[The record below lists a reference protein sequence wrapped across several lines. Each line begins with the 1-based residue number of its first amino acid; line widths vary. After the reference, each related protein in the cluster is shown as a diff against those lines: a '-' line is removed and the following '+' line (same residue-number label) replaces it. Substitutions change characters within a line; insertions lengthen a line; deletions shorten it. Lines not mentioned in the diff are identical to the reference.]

1 MKVSRI
7 EDIAMS
13 ESRTAVEAAPMVLT
27 LPDPAA
33 RAAAGLPPV
42 HVGLGYGYATGPDC
56 QPDLE
61 CRLMLH
67 GAARGLRLTHL
78 LIDTPR
84 SGRRAF
90 DALVGLLSRRHIRH
104 VVVPS
109 IGQLGD
115 GDSGWL
121 IRRILE
127 IEFQTRVHAFDDPI
141 E

>member
-1 MKVSRI
+1 
-7 EDIAMS
+7 MS
-13 ESRTAVEAAPMVLT
+13 EPRTAVAVAPLVLT

-33 RAAAGLPPV
+33 RSAAGLPPV

-61 CRLMLH
+61 YRLKLH
-67 GAARGLRLTHL
+67 AAAHGLWLTHL

-90 DALVGLLSRRHIRH
+90 DALVALLSRRHIRH

-109 IGQLGD
+109 IGELGD
-115 GDSGWL
+115 SGSGWL

-127 IEFQTRVHAFDDPI
+127 LEFQTRVHAFDDPI